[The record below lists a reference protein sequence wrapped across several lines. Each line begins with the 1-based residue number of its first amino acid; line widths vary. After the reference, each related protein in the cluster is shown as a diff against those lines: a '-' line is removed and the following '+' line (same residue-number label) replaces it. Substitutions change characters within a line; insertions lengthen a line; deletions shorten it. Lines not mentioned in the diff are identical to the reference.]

1 MGSLLALLFLTARK
15 KLSSSAQMISYG
27 VYIDALCPLNI
38 QSQRLRPRGCS
49 WWLALNSVI
58 IVSQPIEDAR
68 SKDKAPAVVF
78 IGGFSPECDNS
89 YFDAWDHC

>member
-15 KLSSSAQMISYG
+15 KFSSWVQMISYG
-27 VYIDALCPLNI
+27 VHIDALCHMNI
-38 QSQRLRPRGCS
+38 QRQKTKTPWLFWP
-49 WWLALNSVI
+49 LALNFVVM
-58 IVSQPIEDAR
+58 VSLPIQDSR

-78 IGGFSPECDNS
+78 IAGFSPECDNW